1 MPVSGSTSARDAILY
16 SSRSL
21 AIVVSSVPMGRYRVR
36 RFKNMGKAVA
46 ADDFRNI
53 PLTIWRI
60 PLSNKLYVGNLDTN
74 VTQVELEQMFV
85 QHGVVISALVCA
97 DKDSGQSKGF
107 GFVEMGSEQEAK
119 TAITELNG
127 KSIGGR
133 NLIVNEANPPKTRG
147 INGRAQDRSA
157 PDRNR
162 GPIPRS
168 QRY

>member
-1 MPVSGSTSARDAILY
+1 
-16 SSRSL
+16 
-21 AIVVSSVPMGRYRVR
+21 
-36 RFKNMGKAVA
+36 
-46 ADDFRNI
+46 
-53 PLTIWRI
+53 
-60 PLSNKLYVGNLDTN
+60 
-74 VTQVELEQMFV
+74 MFV